1 MNTFAIAYLNFFD
14 NVNEVTFVTAPTELD
29 AMKVFAKDYF
39 DSETIDNLEL
49 EIADIQNMFFDSDMS
64 VSKPK
69 IIPILK

>member
-1 MNTFAIAYLNFFD
+1 MNTFVIAYLNFFD

-39 DSETIDNLEL
+39 DSETIDNPEL

>member
-1 MNTFAIAYLNFFD
+1 MNTFVIAYLNFFD

-39 DSETIDNLEL
+39 DSETIDNPEL
-49 EIADIQNMFFDSDMS
+49 EIGDIQNMFFDADMS

-69 IIPILK
+69 MIPVF